1 MLTRTH
7 NQKRI
12 LRKNG
17 GPTADS
23 YSQTSPG
30 AEHDNTEDLAAL
42 AIAGASIVSS
52 LDVVKVL
59 QVIAQQLTT
68 LLDVPICILAD
79 WRPNPGIQ
87 AHTMFA
93 NPKVTKLPQ
102 TYKLVSLAEK
112 LELTQVV
119 EKTRPIQKHAD
130 EPGLTEKE
138 RAAFKKAKIS
148 TLLLLPL
155 VAQNKTLGLVELQE
169 TRGPRTFSDRE
180 IYLAQT
186 LCHQIAVAIENARLF
201 GATRRQVQE
210 LSILYQVSAAATE
223 ATSEDDL
230 IRKATDLI
238 RENLFPDN
246 LGVLMLDRVANQLK
260 VHPSYEAGKPL
271 KALTIPLG
279 RGITGQVAAK
289 GQPLRVG
296 DIKKVKN
303 YLDYDEDT
311 QSELCVPMKIGDR
324 VIGVIN
330 AESRQLNHF
339 SESDEQLLLTLSG
352 QLASGIER
360 LRNADSERRRTK
372 QLSILNKLTG
382 EMSGV
387 LDRDKLLRIVVQRL
401 NKEMNYVSTDIS
413 LVDEVSREYVVAAVS
428 GSFEHLVPAGGYRPA
443 VG

>member
-1 MLTRTH
+1 M
-7 NQKRI
+7 
-12 LRKNG
+12 
-17 GPTADS
+17 
-23 YSQTSPG
+23 
-30 AEHDNTEDLAAL
+30 
-42 AIAGASIVSS
+42 
-52 LDVVKVL
+52 
-59 QVIAQQLTT
+59 
-68 LLDVPICILAD
+68 
-79 WRPNPGIQ
+79 
-87 AHTMFA
+87 
-93 NPKVTKLPQ
+93 
-102 TYKLVSLAEK
+102 
-112 LELTQVV
+112 
-119 EKTRPIQKHAD
+119 
-130 EPGLTEKE
+130 
-138 RAAFKKAKIS
+138 
-148 TLLLLPL
+148 
-155 VAQNKTLGLVELQE
+155 
-169 TRGPRTFSDRE
+169 
-180 IYLAQT
+180 
-186 LCHQIAVAIENARLF
+186 CHQIAVAIENARLF

-230 IRKATDLI
+230 IRKATQLI
-238 RENLFPDN
+238 RDNLFPDN

-428 GSFEHLVPAGGYRPA
+428 GSFEHLVPDGGYRQSFGDGLLDVAASTGQVVVANDVHERPEYVLVPGHEMINSELIIPIKIYKRVVALLNIESNEVNAFDEYEVEALSTLCDHISIALEGINLFDSTRRQLQELTVLHAITHAA
-443 VG
+443 VNAKSEDELLERATEIIGDSLYLD